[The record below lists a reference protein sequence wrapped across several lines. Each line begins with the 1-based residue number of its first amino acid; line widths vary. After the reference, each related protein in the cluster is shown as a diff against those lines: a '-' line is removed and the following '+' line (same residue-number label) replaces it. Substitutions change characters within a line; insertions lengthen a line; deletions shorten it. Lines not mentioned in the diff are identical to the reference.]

1 MAVSVTRFGP
11 GLFTVGTAPGTDYSC
26 QVQSMGVVPNKTE
39 GDTIQTLCGDSVPGS
54 ITYDFTLDGTVL
66 QDLAVTTGLVEFTWT
81 NQGAPI
87 PFEFTPST
95 SAITKVTGT
104 VIIDPLAI
112 GTADGAVG
120 DVLTSDF
127 SWSCVGVPTVTWATL
142 LADDELVD
150 ADAVV

>member
-1 MAVSVTRFGP
+1 
-11 GLFTVGTAPGTDYSC
+11 
-26 QVQSMGVVPNKTE
+26 MGVIPTKDE

-54 ITYDFTLDGTVL
+54 IVYDFALEGTVL
-66 QDLAVTTGLVEFTWT
+66 QDLAVATGLVKFTWT
-81 NQGAPI
+81 NKGLPI

-95 SAITKVTGT
+95 GAVTKVAGT

-127 SWSCVGVPTVTWATL
+127 SWACVGVPTPTWATTFEDEA
-142 LADDELVD
+142 ADD
-150 ADAVV
+150 DAVV

>member
-26 QVQSMGVVPNKTE
+26 QVQSMGVIPNKNE

-54 ITYDFTLDGTVL
+54 IVYDFVLEGTVL
-66 QDLAVTTGLVEFTWT
+66 QDLAVAAGLVKFTWT
-81 NQGAPI
+81 NQGMPVA
-87 PFEFTPST
+87 FEFTPST
-95 SAITKVTGT
+95 SAITKVAGT
-104 VIIDPLAI
+104 VVIDPLAI

-127 SWSCVGVPTVTWATL
+127 SWSCVGKPTVTWHTL
-142 LADDELVD
+142 LADDETAD
-150 ADAVV
+150 DDAVV